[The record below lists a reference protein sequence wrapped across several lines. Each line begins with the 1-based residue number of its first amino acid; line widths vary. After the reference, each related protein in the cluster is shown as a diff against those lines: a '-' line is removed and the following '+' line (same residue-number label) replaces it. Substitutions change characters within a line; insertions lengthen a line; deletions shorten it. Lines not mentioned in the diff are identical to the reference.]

1 MKVALIVDTPNLMG
15 MTNAMNQNIDF
26 KVFLKSIQHVRG
38 QNRQLV
44 IKKAFY
50 DAPRHSTNT
59 NPFIYALGELGLEL
73 IQVPLK
79 SYAPDCTG
87 PKIFKSRT
95 DQQIT
100 IHIMN
105 HLQDDDFDHL
115 ILISG
120 DSDYEFVLKEC
131 KLKGKTIEIWATRFI
146 MANDLKR
153 VADSFNFFDD
163 TKNKHMLL
171 AKRQNIAA

>member
-15 MTNAMNQNIDF
+15 MTNALDKNIDF
-26 KVFLKSIQHVRG
+26 KAFLKSIQHVRG

-59 NPFIYALGELGLEL
+59 NPFIHALGDFGLEL

-79 SYAPDCTG
+79 SYAPDCPG

-115 ILISG
+115 ILVSG

-131 KLKGKTIEIWATRFI
+131 KHRGKTIEIWGTQFI
-146 MANDLKR
+146 IAHDLKR
-153 VADSFNFFDD
+153 IADSVNFFDD
-163 TKNKHMLL
+163 SQNKHMLIQ
-171 AKRQNIAA
+171 KRQKYAA